1 MNGSIGAGASPNSR
15 PSADWNNP
23 RPIASDEVG
32 CLQSHPA
39 TRPGSQRLVHCAD
52 TEAPPSCEQQ
62 LQARSLETPRLSSNN
77 SRDRKTP
84 LAHLGERGHDS
95 RTSSLHYQ
103 STGTIPQ
110 PLISCPQRHH
120 EDQHVP
126 RRIATTVTPFL
137 LAVFCLTPCDARSPR
152 APDTSDAATAAD
164 TYLLRYKFTAGEVVR
179 WKVTHKARTDTE
191 IRGSSQTAESNSEST
206 KVWTVKKVGENGE
219 FTLVHSVSQVNMW
232 QRVGD
237 EPLIHY
243 DSKSDEEVPRVY
255 QQTAKTVGVPLSTV
269 TISPPGAILAQSS
282 TKPIDLGLGSIV
294 IPFPEK
300 PIKIGDGWNVPRVVT
315 VSLPIDGVRTYKK
328 IKVRQR
334 YTLRSVKAGIATI
347 AVRTEVITPVRDA
360 RIESQL
366 IQKMIKGSMRFD
378 LQKGRLRSKTIDWN
392 EHVLGFQG
400 ANSNM
405 KYRATFSEQLLSAK
419 LAAAPQKQRR

>member
-1 MNGSIGAGASPNSR
+1 MA
-15 PSADWNNP
+15 
-23 RPIASDEVG
+23 
-32 CLQSHPA
+32 
-39 TRPGSQRLVHCAD
+39 
-52 TEAPPSCEQQ
+52 
-62 LQARSLETPRLSSNN
+62 
-77 SRDRKTP
+77 
-84 LAHLGERGHDS
+84 
-95 RTSSLHYQ
+95 
-103 STGTIPQ
+103 
-110 PLISCPQRHH
+110 
-120 EDQHVP
+120 
-126 RRIATTVTPFL
+126 TPFL
-137 LAVFCLTPCDARSPR
+137 LAAFCLTPCGARSPR
-152 APDTSDAATAAD
+152 APDTSDTATTAD
-164 TYLLRYKFTAGEVVR
+164 AYLLRYKFTTGEVVR
-179 WKVTHKARTDTE
+179 WRVTHKARTDTE

-206 KVWTVKKVGENGE
+206 KVWTVKEVGENGE

-243 DSKSDEEVPRVY
+243 DSESDEEVPRVY

-269 TISPPGAILAQSS
+269 TVSPPGAILAQSS

-378 LQKGRLRSKTIDWN
+378 LQKGRLRSKTIDWD

-419 LAAAPQKQRR
+419 LAAKPQKQRR

>member
-1 MNGSIGAGASPNSR
+1 M
-15 PSADWNNP
+15 
-23 RPIASDEVG
+23 
-32 CLQSHPA
+32 
-39 TRPGSQRLVHCAD
+39 
-52 TEAPPSCEQQ
+52 
-62 LQARSLETPRLSSNN
+62 
-77 SRDRKTP
+77 
-84 LAHLGERGHDS
+84 
-95 RTSSLHYQ
+95 
-103 STGTIPQ
+103 
-110 PLISCPQRHH
+110 
-120 EDQHVP
+120 P
-126 RRIATTVTPFL
+126 RRIATTATPLL
-137 LAVFCLTPCDARSPR
+137 LAAVCLVPCGAKSPR
-152 APDTSDAATAAD
+152 AADTTNTANAATASD

-206 KVWTVKKVGENGE
+206 KVWTVKEVGKNGE

-232 QRVGD
+232 QRIGD

-243 DSKSDEEVPRVY
+243 DSESNEDVPRVY
-255 QQTAKTVGVPLSTV
+255 QQTAKTVGIPLSTV

-282 TKPIDLGLGSIV
+282 VKPIDLGLGSIV

-315 VSLPIDGVRTYKK
+315 VSLPIDGVRTYRK

-419 LAAAPQKQRR
+419 LAAAPQKRRR

>member
-1 MNGSIGAGASPNSR
+1 M
-15 PSADWNNP
+15 
-23 RPIASDEVG
+23 
-32 CLQSHPA
+32 L
-39 TRPGSQRLVHCAD
+39 
-52 TEAPPSCEQQ
+52 
-62 LQARSLETPRLSSNN
+62 
-77 SRDRKTP
+77 
-84 LAHLGERGHDS
+84 
-95 RTSSLHYQ
+95 
-103 STGTIPQ
+103 
-110 PLISCPQRHH
+110 
-120 EDQHVP
+120 
-126 RRIATTVTPFL
+126 RRIATTATPFL
-137 LAVFCLTPCDARSPR
+137 LAAFCLTPCDARSPR
-152 APDTSDAATAAD
+152 APDTSDTATTAD
-164 TYLLRYKFTAGEVVR
+164 AYLLRYKFTAGEVVR
-179 WKVTHKARTDTE
+179 WRVTHKARTDTE

-206 KVWTVKKVGENGE
+206 KVWTVKEVGENGE

-243 DSKSDEEVPRVY
+243 DSESDEEVPRVY

-269 TISPPGAILAQSS
+269 TISPPGAIVAQSS

-378 LQKGRLRSKTIDWN
+378 LQKGRLRSKTIDWD

>member
-1 MNGSIGAGASPNSR
+1 M
-15 PSADWNNP
+15 
-23 RPIASDEVG
+23 
-32 CLQSHPA
+32 L
-39 TRPGSQRLVHCAD
+39 
-52 TEAPPSCEQQ
+52 
-62 LQARSLETPRLSSNN
+62 
-77 SRDRKTP
+77 
-84 LAHLGERGHDS
+84 
-95 RTSSLHYQ
+95 
-103 STGTIPQ
+103 
-110 PLISCPQRHH
+110 
-120 EDQHVP
+120 
-126 RRIATTVTPFL
+126 RRIATTATPFL
-137 LAVFCLTPCDARSPR
+137 LAAFCLTPSDARSPR
-152 APDTSDAATAAD
+152 APDSSDAATAAD

-206 KVWTVKKVGENGE
+206 KVWTVKEVGENGE

>member
-1 MNGSIGAGASPNSR
+1 M
-15 PSADWNNP
+15 
-23 RPIASDEVG
+23 
-32 CLQSHPA
+32 L
-39 TRPGSQRLVHCAD
+39 
-52 TEAPPSCEQQ
+52 
-62 LQARSLETPRLSSNN
+62 
-77 SRDRKTP
+77 
-84 LAHLGERGHDS
+84 
-95 RTSSLHYQ
+95 
-103 STGTIPQ
+103 
-110 PLISCPQRHH
+110 
-120 EDQHVP
+120 
-126 RRIATTVTPFL
+126 RRIATTATPFL
-137 LAVFCLTPCDARSPR
+137 LAAFCLTPCDARSPR
-152 APDTSDAATAAD
+152 APDTSDTATTAD
-164 TYLLRYKFTAGEVVR
+164 AYLLRYKFTAGEVVR
-179 WKVTHKARTDTE
+179 WRVTHKARTDTE

-206 KVWTVKKVGENGE
+206 KVWTVKEVGENGE

-243 DSKSDEEVPRVY
+243 DSESDEEVPRVY

-269 TISPPGAILAQSS
+269 TVSPPGAILAQSS

-378 LQKGRLRSKTIDWN
+378 LQKGRLRSKTIDWD

-419 LAAAPQKQRR
+419 LAATPQKQRR

>member
-1 MNGSIGAGASPNSR
+1 M
-15 PSADWNNP
+15 
-23 RPIASDEVG
+23 
-32 CLQSHPA
+32 Q
-39 TRPGSQRLVHCAD
+39 
-52 TEAPPSCEQQ
+52 
-62 LQARSLETPRLSSNN
+62 
-77 SRDRKTP
+77 
-84 LAHLGERGHDS
+84 
-95 RTSSLHYQ
+95 
-103 STGTIPQ
+103 
-110 PLISCPQRHH
+110 
-120 EDQHVP
+120 
-126 RRIATTVTPFL
+126 RRIATTATPFL
-137 LAVFCLTPCDARSPR
+137 LAAFCLTPCGARSPR
-152 APDTSDAATAAD
+152 APDTSDTATTAD
-164 TYLLRYKFTAGEVVR
+164 AYLLRYKFTAGEVVR
-179 WKVTHKARTDTE
+179 WRVTHKARTDTE
-191 IRGSSQTAESNSEST
+191 IRGSSRTAESNSEST
-206 KVWTVKKVGENGE
+206 KVWTVKEVGDNGD

-243 DSKSDEEVPRVY
+243 DSESDEEVPRVY

-378 LQKGRLRSKTIDWN
+378 LQKGRLRSKTIDWD

>member
-1 MNGSIGAGASPNSR
+1 M
-15 PSADWNNP
+15 
-23 RPIASDEVG
+23 
-32 CLQSHPA
+32 
-39 TRPGSQRLVHCAD
+39 
-52 TEAPPSCEQQ
+52 
-62 LQARSLETPRLSSNN
+62 
-77 SRDRKTP
+77 
-84 LAHLGERGHDS
+84 
-95 RTSSLHYQ
+95 
-103 STGTIPQ
+103 
-110 PLISCPQRHH
+110 
-120 EDQHVP
+120 
-126 RRIATTVTPFL
+126 
-137 LAVFCLTPCDARSPR
+137 
-152 APDTSDAATAAD
+152 
-164 TYLLRYKFTAGEVVR
+164 
-179 WKVTHKARTDTE
+179 
-191 IRGSSQTAESNSEST
+191 
-206 KVWTVKKVGENGE
+206 
-219 FTLVHSVSQVNMW
+219 
-232 QRVGD
+232 
-237 EPLIHY
+237 
-243 DSKSDEEVPRVY
+243 
-255 QQTAKTVGVPLSTV
+255 
-269 TISPPGAILAQSS
+269 
-282 TKPIDLGLGSIV
+282 

-378 LQKGRLRSKTIDWN
+378 LQKGRLRSKTIDWD

>member
-1 MNGSIGAGASPNSR
+1 M
-15 PSADWNNP
+15 
-23 RPIASDEVG
+23 
-32 CLQSHPA
+32 L
-39 TRPGSQRLVHCAD
+39 
-52 TEAPPSCEQQ
+52 
-62 LQARSLETPRLSSNN
+62 
-77 SRDRKTP
+77 
-84 LAHLGERGHDS
+84 
-95 RTSSLHYQ
+95 
-103 STGTIPQ
+103 
-110 PLISCPQRHH
+110 
-120 EDQHVP
+120 
-126 RRIATTVTPFL
+126 RRIATTATPFL
-137 LAVFCLTPCDARSPR
+137 LAAFCLTPCGARSPR
-152 APDTSDAATAAD
+152 APDTSDTATTAD
-164 TYLLRYKFTAGEVVR
+164 AYLLRYKFTAGEVVR
-179 WKVTHKARTDTE
+179 WRVTHKARTDTE

-206 KVWTVKKVGENGE
+206 KVWTVKEVGENGE

-243 DSKSDEEVPRVY
+243 DSESDEEVPRVY

-269 TISPPGAILAQSS
+269 TISPPGAIVAQSS

-378 LQKGRLRSKTIDWN
+378 LQKGRLRSKTIDWD